1 MGLSINKEF
10 KNAGWIVGEQVFQM
24 LVSLIVGVLSARY
37 LGPSNYGLINYTGSF
52 VTFVTAITTLGM
64 DSVVIKKMIESPHRE
79 GEYLGSC
86 IVYRLGAALVSSLGI
101 IAVAWSLNPGDT
113 LILTLVSLQSIQLFF
128 RAISLLDSWF
138 QRYLQSKYVSL
149 AKMLA
154 CVIVSAYRIY
164 LLMSSKDIRWFA
176 LSNTLTAA
184 VTAIVLVVVYARQK
198 KQKLAFSFS
207 AGYDT
212 LKESYHFI
220 ISGIMTA
227 IYGQMDRIMLGEMVS
242 SESVGLYTTAATIC
256 TMWLFVPTAIIHS
269 LQPGILECKKRGD
282 EKAYLHGLKRLYAII
297 IWLCLV
303 VSLGV
308 FLFGGIAIRILYGEA
323 YIGAAYSLKILIWS
337 ETFAMIGSMRG
348 VWILAEKKNKYV
360 KYYLGMGAVMNLL
373 LNSLLIPKLG
383 IAGASVATLATQI
396 FTSLIAPLLFRETRL
411 YTMIVLR
418 AIIYPFSARGA

>member
-1 MGLSINKEF
+1 MGLSVNREL
-10 KNAGWIVGEQVFQM
+10 KNAGWIIGEQVFQM
-24 LVSLIVGVLSARY
+24 LASLIVGVLSARY
-37 LGPSNYGLINYTGSF
+37 LGPSNYGLISYTGSF

-64 DSVVIKKMIESPHRE
+64 DSVVIKKMIESPQRE

-101 IAVAWSLNPGDT
+101 IAVVWSLNPGDT

-164 LLMSSKDIRWFA
+164 LLISSKDIRWFA

-184 VTAIVLVVVYARQK
+184 VTASVLIVAYARQK
-198 KQKLAFSFS
+198 KQKLSFS
-207 AGYDT
+207 LYAGYDT
-212 LKESYHFI
+212 LKESYHFV
-220 ISGIMTA
+220 ISGLMTA

-269 LQPGILECKKRGD
+269 LQPGILECKKKGD
-282 EKAYLHGLKRLYAII
+282 EKAYLHGIKRLYAVI

-308 FLFGGIAIRILYGEA
+308 FLFGDLAIRILYGES
-323 YIGAAYSLKILIWS
+323 YVGAASSLKILVWS

-360 KYYLGMGAVMNLL
+360 KYYLGMGAALNVL
-373 LNSLLIPKLG
+373 LNSLLIPRLG
-383 IAGASVATLATQI
+383 IVGASAATLATQI
-396 FTSLIAPLLFRETRL
+396 FTSMIAPMMFRGTRVHTKL
-411 YTMIVLR
+411 VLQ
-418 AIIYPFSARGA
+418 AVCYPFSRNR